1 MITTEDVIMDNGFDG
16 NNQGFQENGGVSGGE
31 TERTE
36 KTPIRIR
43 AAFTALS
50 RHIIRISRISRISR
64 TSRTSRIRHRTV
76 RGRIP
81 GTDRIPGI
89 SSITVRIPGTD
100 RADIS
105 RIISTDIP
113 AAGTVSPTA
122 VSISTRSR

>member
-1 MITTEDVIMDNGFDG
+1 MDNGFDG

-36 KTPIRIR
+36 KNADQNQ

-64 TSRTSRIRHRTV
+64 TSRIRHRTV
-76 RGRIP
+76 RDRIPGTGRSP
-81 GTDRIPGI
+81 GTDRIPVI